1 MPDPITLPNHVGLL
15 IGTDGLHVDYKVYRP
30 MPYRSKLVA
39 ILQGPVGSP
48 VLPDG

>member
-1 MPDPITLPNHVGLL
+1 M

-39 ILQGPVGSP
+39 ILQGPVPVGSP